1 MHRHVDGAAMSTK
14 RGTVL
19 PQEQPAQTSSVQSAR
34 DAAPRPIVVG
44 VDRSGRSASAVV
56 WAADEAEHSGRS
68 LRLVC
73 ATADGSPDAGSE
85 PDLVR
90 LGRRLALA
98 DLECVVETGDAQEV
112 LLASAADASLLVV
125 GRRGMGTAQRLVVGS
140 TSVAVAGRAPVPTVV
155 VPEQWMQ
162 PTMASAPVVV
172 GIEPGDKGG
181 PSAADDEVL
190 AFAFSRAV
198 EMRVPL
204 IVVSAWAGPALLAWS
219 PRDVG
224 GSRARI
230 EDALEARLA
239 PWRVRH
245 RDVEVVARAVAEPAA
260 HALREAATVGQL
272 TVIGRHSTLRP
283 HAFRLGSTA
292 REVLHHAERP
302 VVVVPPPGQV
312 AGVRATGTTT
322 WAPMF

>member
-1 MHRHVDGAAMSTK
+1 MTTK
-14 RGTVL
+14 PGTVL
-19 PQEQPAQTSSVQSAR
+19 PQSETAQTQ
-34 DAAPRPIVVG
+34 AAQAVREVDRETVAGPIVVG

-56 WAADEAEHSGRS
+56 WAADEAERSGRS

-73 ATADGSPDAGSE
+73 ATGEGSPEAGAE

-98 DLECVVETGDAQEV
+98 ELECVVETGNAQEV

-140 TSVAVAGRAPVPTVV
+140 TSIAVAGRAPVPTVV

-172 GIEPGDKGG
+172 GIEPANPGR
-181 PSAADDEVL
+181 PSAADEHVL
-190 AFAFSRAV
+190 GFAFSRAAHL
-198 EMRVPL
+198 RVPL
-204 IVVSAWAGPALLAWS
+204 IVVSAWAVPALLAWS
-219 PRDVG
+219 PLDVG
-224 GSRARI
+224 SSRAGS
-230 EDALEARLA
+230 EDALDERLA
-239 PWRVRH
+239 PWRTRH
-245 RDVEVVARAVAEPAA
+245 PDVEVVARAVAEPAA
-260 HALREAATVGQL
+260 HALREAAAVGQL
-272 TVIGRHSTLRP
+272 TVLGRHSTERP

-302 VVVVPPPGQV
+302 VVVVPPPHQ
-312 AGVRATGTTT
+312 ASAAHPTGTTT